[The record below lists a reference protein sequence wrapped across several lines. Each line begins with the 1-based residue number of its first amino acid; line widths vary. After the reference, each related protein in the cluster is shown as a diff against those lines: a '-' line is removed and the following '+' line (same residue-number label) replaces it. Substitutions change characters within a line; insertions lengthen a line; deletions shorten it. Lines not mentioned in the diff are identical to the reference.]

1 MAGGDRPAAA
11 RRLDD
16 GGKRFQPV
24 PFALLPIVGH
34 LELATSAGARK
45 ILRAPEE
52 MRFCR
57 VAATSGAARFL
68 IISLDRLGDA
78 SLGDEAYVRLVDPHA
93 ADAGGDDHHILR
105 TDEASP
111 VSRPNSGDENG
122 STSRRDKG

>member
-34 LELATSAGARK
+34 LELDTSAGARK

-57 VAATSGAARFL
+57 VAVTSGAARFL

-78 SLGDEAYVRLVDPHA
+78 SMGDEAYVRLVDAHA
-93 ADAGGDDHHILR
+93 EGDGGDDHHILR
-105 TDEASP
+105 TDEGGLVA
-111 VSRPNSGDENG
+111 RPNAD
-122 STSRRDKG
+122 RKDDV